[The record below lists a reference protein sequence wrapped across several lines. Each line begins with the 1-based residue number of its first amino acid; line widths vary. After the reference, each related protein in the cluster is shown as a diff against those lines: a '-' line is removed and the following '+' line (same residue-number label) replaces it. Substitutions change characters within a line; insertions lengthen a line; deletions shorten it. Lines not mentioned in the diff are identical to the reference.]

1 MNGENCD
8 SFLGVFHPHIKKKK
22 VTNKMFLLGLFFRGL
37 LSQCDSSCAE
47 PVFMQAR
54 AKALILYKNSA
65 DTICYGPFHGY
76 YKNGDYFNNDQFK
89 AVLVKEV
96 WNDDWSIIEKME

>member
-1 MNGENCD
+1 
-8 SFLGVFHPHIKKKK
+8 
-22 VTNKMFLLGLFFRGL
+22 MFLLGLFFRGL